1 MNMVKREFLRMRINI
16 ATEIQ
21 IAENEDKKTFL
32 HVVYNGPAEIYHN
45 DNGNRAYNEM
55 WNTVLVPLKNDERG

>member
-1 MNMVKREFLRMRINI
+1 MNMVKREFLRMRIKI

-45 DNGNRAYNEM
+45 DNG
-55 WNTVLVPLKNDERG
+55 